1 MKKSSIIFIFL
12 LLLLSIP
19 LFSLIG
25 ISLKQDEITPNDEFF
40 TLSIGSIPQI
50 DVQTWQLSVTG
61 LVDNPLYLNYENITS
76 LPNKSE
82 VATLKC
88 VEGPS
93 GTADW
98 KGVKLKNI
106 LDEAVI
112 QNNAKEV
119 VFHAA
124 DGYSSSLTIEDAMQD
139 DVLLVYEMN
148 GETLPSEHGFPLKLV
163 VPGKAGYKWVKW
175 IERIEIID
183 YDYKGY
189 WESAGW
195 DDDADLGTLSDWGL
209 HAYVLSIGFIFGG
222 LATISGYRTKGY
234 GKSSFGFPRFINRKF
249 HVVTS
254 VIYLLILLLI
264 FTYWVYTTLEL
275 RDNIFY
281 SGHGKLSVMVIIL
294 TIVGGITGLKKL
306 QKYHLVSDIHRNA
319 SLFGFILY
327 AGVIF
332 MGLVLAY

>member
-1 MKKSSIIFIFL
+1 MRKSSIIFIIL
-12 LLLLSIP
+12 LILLSIP

-25 ISLKQDEITPNDEFF
+25 ISLKADEITPNDEFF
-40 TLSIGSIPQI
+40 TLSISSIPQI
-50 DVQTWQLSVTG
+50 EVRTWRLAVTG
-61 LVDNPLYLNYENITS
+61 MVDNQLYLTYDNITS
-76 LPNKSE
+76 LPHKSK

-98 KGVKLKNI
+98 RGVKLKSI
-106 LDEAVI
+106 LDQAGVQE
-112 QNNAKEV
+112 NAKEV
-119 VFHAA
+119 VFFGA
-124 DGYSSSLTIEDAMQD
+124 DGYSSSLTIEDALQD
-139 DVLLVYEMN
+139 DVLLAYEMN
-148 GETLPSEHGFPLKLV
+148 GKTLPSEHGFPLKLV

-175 IERIEIID
+175 IERVEVID

-195 DDDADLGTLSDWGL
+195 DDDADLGTLSEWGL
-209 HAYVLSIGFIFGG
+209 HAYFLSIGFIFGG

-234 GKSSFGFPRFINRKF
+234 GRSSCELPKFINRRF
-249 HVVTS
+249 HVITS
-254 VIYLLILLLI
+254 VIYLLILFLI
-264 FTYWVYTTLEL
+264 FTYWVYTTLDL
-275 RDNIFY
+275 RGNIFY
-281 SGHGKLSVMVIIL
+281 SGHGKLSLMVLIL
-294 TIVGGITGLKKL
+294 TIAGGITGLKKL
-306 QKYHLVSDIHRNA
+306 QKYYLIPEIHRNT